1 MLKECVQVI
10 AYPNLLGKKG
20 YVVVVVVEC
29 VQVSSTISITTE
41 GILQLEIVCLRAY
54 VFPFQVGIAP
64 S

>member
-20 YVVVVVVEC
+20 YVVVVVEC

>member
-20 YVVVVVVEC
+20 YVVVVVEC

-54 VFPFQVGIAP
+54 VFPFQVGIAL